1 MLPMRLSWNNVPV
14 ILQMEALECGAISL
28 CMILAYYGRWITSDD
43 SRKACGV
50 SRDGASAF
58 NILQAARKFGMN
70 AKGVRMELAGLDRQ
84 KTPCILHWGFAHFV
98 VFCGKLGPW
107 YVINDPARG
116 RCYCSRKEVGS
127 HFTGICLKLE
137 PTENFQ
143 KSGQAPSM
151 TGYIRQHLH
160 GAGSALLF
168 TMITSLLLALVS
180 TVLPIFQQAF
190 VDGILTGTNPEWA
203 NPLLVTLGGVA
214 LYQLAVNLLAARY
227 GMRQRVLLTIQA
239 SSKFMWHVLRLPL
252 HYFSTRIPGD
262 TVRRIDEAG
271 VISTLL
277 VEKLAPV
284 VANLLLLLFYLFF
297 MVKYSEPLAGIAVG
311 STLLIV
317 LLSLVLMQVQ
327 RNLSRQVENNQGKLQ
342 GVVMSSLQCIET
354 VKAAGAE
361 EGFFQRWAK
370 TFADVKNAES
380 QQSRIMAYAGALP
393 QFLAQL
399 AANLIFILGCRYI
412 LEGQLTI
419 GMLMAFQGFLN
430 TFSAPLQQ
438 LINTSMNLSVMQV
451 NMERVEDVYNTQ
463 PDVVPI
469 TQDTRDRQEGK
480 LQGELELKHVTYG
493 YSALE
498 EPLIRDFSMRV
509 KQGKSVAF
517 VGASGCGKSTLANL
531 VSGLYQ
537 PWEGEIL
544 YDGKPIDR
552 IHRATFTSSVAVIDQ
567 DSAFFDGTVEDNV
580 KLWDQSIE
588 DFAMIM
594 ACNDAEIHQEIALRP
609 KVYGSVMEEGGKNF
623 SGGQRQRL
631 NIASALVKEP
641 VLLIM
646 DEATS
651 ALDAAT
657 EERVMKNIRKQGIT
671 LVIIAHRLSTIRDC
685 DEIIVMDKGAVVER
699 GTHEELLA
707 NRNRYYELVADL

>member
-1 MLPMRLSWNNVPV
+1 MRLFWNNVPV

-28 CMILAYYGRWITSDD
+28 CMVLAYYGCWISSDEA
-43 SRKACGV
+43 RKACGV

-58 NILQAARKFGMN
+58 NILQAARKFGMQG
-70 AKGVRMELAGLDRQ
+70 KGVRLELEGLDKQ
-84 KTPCILHWGFAHFV
+84 KNPCILHWGFAHFV

-116 RCYCSRKEVGS
+116 RCYYSRSEVAS
-127 HFTGICLKLE
+127 HFTGICLKME
-137 PTENFQ
+137 PSENFQ
-143 KSGQAPSM
+143 KSGKAPSVVS
-151 TGYIRQHLH
+151 YIRKHLH
-160 GAGSALLF
+160 GACSALLF
-168 TMITSLLLALVS
+168 TMFTSLLLSLVS
-180 TVLPIFQQAF
+180 VVLPIFQQAF

-203 NPLLVTLGGVA
+203 TPFLVTLCGVA
-214 LYQLAVNLLAARY
+214 LYQLAVNALAACY
-227 GMRQRVLLTIQA
+227 GMRQRTLLTIQA

-262 TVRRIDEAG
+262 IIRRIDEVG
-271 VISTLL
+271 EIPTLL

-284 VANLLLLLFYLFF
+284 AANLFLLFFYLFF
-297 MVKYSEPLAGIAVG
+297 MVKYSEPLAGIAVA
-311 STLLIV
+311 STMLII
-317 LLSLVLMQVQ
+317 LLSVVLIQVQ

-342 GVVMSSLQCIET
+342 GVVMSSLLCIET

-370 TFADVKNAES
+370 SFADVKNAES
-380 QQSRIMAYAGALP
+380 QQNRIMVYAGALP
-393 QFLAQL
+393 QFLTQL
-399 AANLIFILGCRYI
+399 VGNLIFILGCRYI

-419 GMLMAFQGFLN
+419 GMLMAFQGFLSA
-430 TFSAPLQQ
+430 FSAPLLQ
-438 LINTSMNLSVMQV
+438 LVNTSLNLSMMQV
-451 NMERVEDVYNTQ
+451 NIERIEDVYNTR

-469 TQDTRDRQEGK
+469 TQDIRDRRDGK
-480 LQGELELKHVTYG
+480 LLGKLELKHVTFG
-493 YSALE
+493 YSPLE

-509 KQGKSVAF
+509 EQGKSVAF

-531 VSGLYQ
+531 VSGLYK

-544 YDGKPIDR
+544 YDGQPIAR
-552 IHRATFTSSVAVIDQ
+552 INRATFTSSVAVIDQ
-567 DSAFFDGTVEDNV
+567 DSTFLEGTVENNV

-588 DFAMIM
+588 DFAMII
-594 ACNDAEIHQEIALRP
+594 ACNDAEIHQDIALRP
-609 KVYGSVMEEGGKNF
+609 KAYDSVMEEGGKNF

-631 NIASALVKEP
+631 NIATALVKEP
-641 VLLIM
+641 VVLIM

-657 EERVMKNIRKQGIT
+657 EERVMKNIKQLGIT
-671 LVIIAHRLSTIRDC
+671 LVIIAHRLSSIRDC
-685 DEIIVMDKGAVVER
+685 DEIIVMDKGAIVER

-707 NRNRYYELVADL
+707 NKKRYYELVADL